1 MSRVAPV
8 VLFEVEPTPRRG
20 MTPKRKKAALERCA
34 GCCGLCGV
42 EFGNAD
48 SIQFDHIVPLEL
60 GGADDAK
67 NIWPLHE
74 ACHREKTRSDIKA
87 IAKARRIRKRE
98 AGLGPKKRGFSKPA
112 GMRYD
117 WALGRYVR
125 EG

>member
-1 MSRVAPV
+1 MSA
-8 VLFEVEPTPRRG
+8 EAQET
-20 MTPKRKKAALERCA
+20 ALERCA
-34 GCCGLCGV
+34 GCCGICRV

-48 SIQFDHIVPLEL
+48 VIQFDHIVPLEL

-74 ACHREKTRSDIKA
+74 ACHKTKTREDVKR

-98 AGLGPKKRGFSKPA
+98 AGLAPKKRAFSKPP

-125 EG
+125 D